1 MSTARVVEKEGFA
14 ALALRLRGQGI
25 NDIDLLTA
33 VEQTPRTLF
42 VPPQFAGDAY
52 SSRLLPIECGSFVEG
67 VDLAVRLLHVLNLKT
82 GQRVLEVGTG
92 SGFTAA
98 VMGRLT
104 ERVLTV
110 DRYRTLVTGAQQSIE
125 KAGIRNVIVR
135 QADGSNG
142 MPGEGTFDRIFV
154 TAAFP
159 AMPRLFAEQLVS
171 GGMLLAPV
179 MVSDT
184 ECRMLKLVKTG
195 SRFDREDLFQVPYLP
210 MVPHLAQAL

>member
-14 ALALRLRGQGI
+14 ALALRLRGEGI
-25 NDIDLLTA
+25 NNIDLLTA

-52 SSRLLPIECGSFVEG
+52 SSRLLPIDCGAFVEG
-67 VDLAVRLLHVLNLKT
+67 VDLAVRMLHFLNLKQ

-110 DRYRTLVTGAQQSIE
+110 DRYRTLVTGAQHGIE
-125 KAGIRNVIVR
+125 KAGIRNVVVR

-142 MPGEGTFDRIFV
+142 MPGEGTFDRILV

-195 SRFDREDLFQVPYLP
+195 SRFDREDLFEVPYLP
-210 MVPHLAQAL
+210 IIPHLAQAL